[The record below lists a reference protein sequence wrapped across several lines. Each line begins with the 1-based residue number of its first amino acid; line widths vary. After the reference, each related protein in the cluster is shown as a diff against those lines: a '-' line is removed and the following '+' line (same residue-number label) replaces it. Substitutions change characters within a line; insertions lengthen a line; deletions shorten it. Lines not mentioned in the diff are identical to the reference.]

1 MRIRPARVAHKVA
14 IVFTAMFLAGCG
26 FRPLYATNGAA
37 MPPGVSLGKIY
48 VAPIPE
54 RVGYQLRNDLLDL
67 FNATGQTEG
76 ADYRLKLSLRE
87 QNNPVALRA
96 DATITRYNY
105 ILRAHYD
112 LFHADATQPVKS
124 GDVNA
129 ISAYN
134 VATSPYATVIA
145 ERDANDRAAT
155 DIAHRIRT
163 ELAVYFRSAPS
174 TQ

>member
-1 MRIRPARVAHKVA
+1 MRIRRVRETHKAV
-14 IVFTAMFLAGCG
+14 IVFAAIFLAGCG

-48 VAPIPE
+48 VEPIPE

-67 FNATGQTEG
+67 FNTTGQAEG
-76 ADYRLKLSLRE
+76 ADYRLKLSLQE

-112 LFHADATQPVKS
+112 LFHIGATQPVKS

-155 DIAHRIRT
+155 DIARRIRT
-163 ELAVYFRSAPS
+163 ELAVYFRGVTS